1 MVGNAIPGAIIKEA
15 VSMLISNFNASF
27 ILSSGTKDRQL
38 YIVFKEKF
46 SPPKNLKN
54 QKKEMG
60 RRSTNVPIVVC
71 ARNFYHVCMIVYVKI
86 KLSNFILLTRS
97 KGSLPKR
104 NPELFLSFTK

>member
-38 YIVFKEKF
+38 YIV
-46 SPPKNLKN
+46 
-54 QKKEMG
+54 
-60 RRSTNVPIVVC
+60 TNVPMVVC

-104 NPELFLSFTK
+104 NPEMFLSFTK